1 MKEEPGSKKKKQKSA
16 KAANIRWI
24 IRISLIT
31 VAISIV
37 LTFLSQE
44 AMDGAGTIVALL
56 VLLCFI
62 AIGII
67 FDIIGIAIATA
78 DEKPFHSMA
87 AHKEKGAGQ
96 ALRLIRNADRASS
109 FCNDVVGDI
118 SGIVSGTTS
127 AVIVTRLTQSFNWD
141 SVLVT
146 LVVSGIVAGMTV
158 GGKAVGKNF
167 AMQHSTQIVHFV
179 GRLLW
184 LFPHRKS
191 K

>member
-1 MKEEPGSKKKKQKSA
+1 
-16 KAANIRWI
+16 
-24 IRISLIT
+24 
-31 VAISIV
+31 
-37 LTFLSQE
+37 
-44 AMDGAGTIVALL
+44 
-56 VLLCFI
+56 
-62 AIGII
+62 
-67 FDIIGIAIATA
+67 
-78 DEKPFHSMA
+78 MA